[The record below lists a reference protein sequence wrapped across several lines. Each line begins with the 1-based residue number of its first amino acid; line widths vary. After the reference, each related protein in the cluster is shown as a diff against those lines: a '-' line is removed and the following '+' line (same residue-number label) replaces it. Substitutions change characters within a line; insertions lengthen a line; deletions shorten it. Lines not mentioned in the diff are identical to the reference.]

1 MSSFGNNFTVY
12 LIDDTRRS
20 KRSSTAKSFGDDFTV
35 YLMDDTPKTIIE
47 AFASP
52 DVDD

>member
-1 MSSFGNNFTVY
+1 MSSFSDNFTVY

-20 KRSSTAKSFGDDFTV
+20 KRSRIAKSFGDDFTV

-47 AFASP
+47 AFVSP

>member
-1 MSSFGNNFTVY
+1 MSSFSDNFTVY

-20 KRSSTAKSFGDDFTV
+20 KRSRTAKSFGDDFTV
-35 YLMDDTPKTIIE
+35 YHMNDTPKTIIE
-47 AFASP
+47 AFVSP